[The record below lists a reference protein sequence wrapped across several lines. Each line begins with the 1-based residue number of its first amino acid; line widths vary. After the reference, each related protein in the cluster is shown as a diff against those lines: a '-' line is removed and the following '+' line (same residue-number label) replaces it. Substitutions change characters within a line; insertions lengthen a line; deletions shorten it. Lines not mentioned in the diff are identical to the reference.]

1 MDLIEYWL
9 LYKRIMKVAFFTTLT
24 FLLLFGCS
32 ETPEYQGTYSGILVM
47 DDGISE
53 VELLLSR
60 GGEASLSGFHETQ
73 VEGEWKAEMALESK
87 RPGLWATF
95 VLPTYRIRFELSS
108 ESEGLRVQRISL
120 RMKGKTILRTLQL
133 KKAKPLLIRQ

>member
-1 MDLIEYWL
+1 MDLIDYWL

-53 VELLLSR
+53 VARNGDFVVTLTAADVLV
-60 GGEASLSGFHETQ
+60 ET
-73 VEGEWKAEMALESK
+73 
-87 RPGLWATF
+87 
-95 VLPTYRIRFELSS
+95 
-108 ESEGLRVQRISL
+108 
-120 RMKGKTILRTLQL
+120 
-133 KKAKPLLIRQ
+133 

>member
-1 MDLIEYWL
+1 
-9 LYKRIMKVAFFTTLT
+9 
-24 FLLLFGCS
+24 
-32 ETPEYQGTYSGILVM
+32 
-47 DDGISE
+47 
-53 VELLLSR
+53 
-60 GGEASLSGFHETQ
+60 
-73 VEGEWKAEMALESK
+73 MALESK
-87 RPGLWATF
+87 RPGLLATF